1 MNKDLTASSRPTF
14 KGTLRR
20 ISIISVVIAML
31 IVWLLLSVASML
43 TLKQYA
49 QKNLQLLAVTVSH
62 SLEAAV
68 VFRDGAAA
76 NDTLALLG
84 KQGQFT
90 AAKVVDSDGQ
100 ELTHWQAE
108 KSSESNMVGGL
119 VTRWL
124 YPHPIRQPIWH
135 NGKIIGEMHL
145 TGTDATVTLFVWLSL
160 GVLTAC
166 IVLASIIALGIS
178 RHLHG
183 DIDAALQNIT
193 DVVHDVRSNR
203 NFSRRVLPEKIE
215 EFHLF
220 AQDFNS
226 LLDEMEEWQRQLQLK
241 NASLQKSALQDPLTG
256 LANRAAFRTKLNK
269 LIEDTDKLRH
279 SALLFMDGD
288 NFKFINDTWGHAA
301 GDAVLIE
308 VARRLLAFANDRY
321 LAFRL
326 GGDEFAMLLNAVST
340 QGEAEAVL
348 KHLKEMVEQPILL
361 PGEQRVTMTLSIGV
375 ALAKDITSAESLME
389 TADRNMYIEKHKQR
403 ELPTKQHQKDL
414 S

>member
-1 MNKDLTASSRPTF
+1 MNKDLTTSSRPTF

-20 ISIISVVIAML
+20 ISVISVVIAML

-43 TLKQYA
+43 TLRQYA
-49 QKNLQLLAVTVSH
+49 QKNLELLAVTVSH

-76 NDTLALLG
+76 NETLTVLG

-90 AAKVVDSDGQ
+90 AAKVVDAEGK
-100 ELTHWQAE
+100 ELTHWQME
-108 KSSESNMVGGL
+108 KSTQRDMVGGL

-124 YPHPIRQPIWH
+124 YPHPIKQPILH
-135 NGKIIGEMHL
+135 NGKIIGEMRL
-145 TGTDATVTLFVWLSL
+145 IGADATVTLFVWLSL
-160 GVLTAC
+160 AVLTAC
-166 IVLASIIALGIS
+166 TLLASAIALGIS
-178 RHLHG
+178 RHLHR
-183 DIDAALQNIT
+183 DIDVALQNIT

-203 NFSRRVLPEKIE
+203 NFSRRVPPERIE

-241 NASLQKSALQDPLTG
+241 NASLQKTALQDPLTG
-256 LANRAAFRTKLNK
+256 LANRAAFRNALDK
-269 LIEDTDKLRH
+269 LIEDADSLHNT
-279 SALLFMDGD
+279 ALLFMDGD

-308 VARRLLAFANDRY
+308 VAKRLLTFASTRH

-326 GGDEFAMLLNAVST
+326 GGDEFAMLLHAVDSDAQAST
-340 QGEAEAVL
+340 VL
-348 KHLKEMVEQPILL
+348 NQLKEVVEQPILL
-361 PGEQRVTMTLSIGV
+361 PGNHWITMTLSVGV
-375 ALAKDITSAESLME
+375 ALAKNIHSAENLME
-389 TADRNMYIEKHKQR
+389 TADRNMYIQKHKQR
-403 ELPTKQHQKDL
+403 QLLNKQLHKD
-414 S
+414 